1 MNAQKAQIRTASVA
15 IGIEPK
21 SAHNGG
27 YRVTAAT
34 SDRHAARLVF
44 QSVSEP
50 CRLCPLP
57 LEAGVLRLSAQ
68 DADYER
74 P

>member
-1 MNAQKAQIRTASVA
+1 MPNGKDMRQI
-15 IGIEPK
+15 
-21 SAHNGG
+21 GG